1 MRPTIALSR
10 QAVFIGALLVSL
22 TATAMGQRLPHG
34 LTEVERA
41 AYPRYVPPIS
51 RPIDAQPP
59 TSPVRAMAEWEEV
72 QAVQISWAFYPT
84 VPYELV
90 RYAQEECPVVIV
102 CLDSVEV
109 GDALT
114 AAGVPLTNVR
124 FVIADYNSEW
134 CRDYGPISVYSRDA
148 DSLHFVDWIYNRPR
162 PLDDSLSVTL
172 ANWFGVPLHQ
182 TTEDPYRLIGA
193 GGNFMTDGHGTG
205 FSSKLILEENP
216 DKTEADIDSIM
227 AVFLGIRR
235 YITMNDL
242 MYDEIHH
249 IDMHMKLLDEETLL
263 VGEYPEGQGD
273 GPWIEENLE
282 ALTSSTLS
290 CFGRPYRII
299 RIPMPPDVDGAF
311 PPESFYYTY
320 TNSVILNR
328 SVLVP
333 VYGLPQDS
341 AALAVYR
348 NAMPGY
354 RIVGIP
360 SNELIPGGGAIHC
373 ITREIGASEPVW
385 ISHPPVYRRNGNDTS
400 MAVLALARSRSGI
413 KQAFCYW
420 TADTSRGFQEVAMTA
435 LGDSFAAVLSP
446 LPRGKTIFYY
456 IEARSVSGRSVT
468 RPITAPRGYYT
479 VVAEDLTPV
488 ADFSSPPGS
497 PALSQNYPNPF
508 NPVTT
513 ISYSIPT
520 TSSVRLSVYDMLGR
534 EVSLLVDGRKSAGSY
549 EATFDASA
557 CASGVYVYRLVAG
570 SSVLTRK
577 MILVR

>member
-1 MRPTIALSR
+1 
-10 QAVFIGALLVSL
+10 
-22 TATAMGQRLPHG
+22 
-34 LTEVERA
+34 
-41 AYPRYVPPIS
+41 
-51 RPIDAQPP
+51 
-59 TSPVRAMAEWEEV
+59 MAEWEEV

-102 CLDSVEV
+102 CLDSGEV
-109 GDALT
+109 RNALT

-134 CRDYGPISVYSRDA
+134 CRDYGPMSVYSGDV

-205 FSSKLILEENP
+205 FSSKLIFEENP
-216 DKTEADIDSIM
+216 DQTEAGIDSIM
-227 AVFLGIRR
+227 AAFLGIHR
-235 YITMNDL
+235 YITMDDL

-249 IDMHMKLLDEETLL
+249 IDMHMKLLDEETIL

-273 GPWIEENLE
+273 GPWIEGNLA

-290 CFGRPYRII
+290 CFNRPYRIV
-299 RIPMPPDVDGAF
+299 RIPMPPEVDGSF
-311 PPESFYYTY
+311 PPESYYYTY

-333 VYGLPQDS
+333 VYGFPQDS
-341 AALAVYR
+341 TALAIYR

-360 SNELIPGGGAIHC
+360 CNELIPGGGAIHC
-373 ITREIGASEPVW
+373 ITREIGVSEPIW
-385 ISHPPVYRRNGNDTS
+385 ISHPPVYTRNGNDTS
-400 MAVLALARSRSGI
+400 MAVCALVRSRIGI
-413 KQAFCYW
+413 KEAACYW
-420 TADTSRGFQEVAMTA
+420 TADTGRGFREVAMTA
-435 LGDSFAAVLSP
+435 LGDSFSAVLSP

-456 IEARSVSGRSVT
+456 IGARSVSGRSVT
-468 RPITAPRGYYT
+468 RPLTAPRGFYRVT
-479 VVAEDLTPV
+479 AEDLTPV
-488 ADFSSPPGS
+488 AEVPTMPR
-497 PALSQNYPNPF
+497 ATVLSQNYPNPF
-508 NPVTT
+508 NPFTT
-513 ISYSIPT
+513 ISFAIPDA
-520 TSSVRLSVYDMLGR
+520 SPVRLSVYDVLGR
-534 EVSLLVDGRKSAGSY
+534 EVSVLVNEKKPAGSF

-557 CASGVYVYRLVAG
+557 LASGVYVYRLVAG

-577 MILVR
+577 MILLR